1 MKQHNEWMDS
11 EIVALHV
18 SEYEYVCYAVL
29 WFLVAEAASGVRY
42 ELREIRIKLFGFFL
56 HIFFFFCFLFAGLST
71 RSTSKVTSRA
81 QPLQSLLL
89 LLFTVAMVWGKGF
102 GMWNQQIKRQ

>member
-18 SEYEYVCYAVL
+18 CENEYVCYAVL

-42 ELREIRIKLFGFFL
+42 ELREIRIKLFGFSL
-56 HIFFFFCFLFAGLST
+56 HIFFLL
-71 RSTSKVTSRA
+71 V
-81 QPLQSLLL
+81 SLR
-89 LLFTVAMVWGKGF
+89 VAHL
-102 GMWNQQIKRQ
+102 R

>member
-18 SEYEYVCYAVL
+18 CEYVCYAVL

-42 ELREIRIKLFGFFL
+42 ELREIRIKLFGFLL
-56 HIFFFFCFLFAGLST
+56 HIFFLLVST

-89 LLFTVAMVWGKGF
+89 LLFTVVMVWDKGF
-102 GMWNQQIKRQ
+102 SMWNQQIKRQ

>member
-1 MKQHNEWMDS
+1 MKHNNEWMDS

-18 SEYEYVCYAVL
+18 CEYVCYAVL
-29 WFLVAEAASGVRY
+29 WLLVAEAASGVRY
-42 ELREIRIKLFGFFL
+42 ELREIRIKLFGFLL
-56 HIFFFFCFLFAGLST
+56 HILFSFAGLST

-89 LLFTVAMVWGKGF
+89 LLFTVVMVWDKEF
-102 GMWNQQIKRQ
+102 SMWNQQIKRQ